1 MQIKTTSKYHYILNR
16 MATIKKILTMP
27 SARKDAEQ
35 LEVSYFTHWNAKWYS
50 PSGKQFGSVVFFFFF
65 FNTVKHMLTI

>member
-1 MQIKTTSKYHYILNR
+1 
-16 MATIKKILTMP
+16 MP
-27 SARKDAEQ
+27 SAKKDAEQ

-50 PSGKQFGSVVFFFFF
+50 PSGKQFGSVFFF